1 MTENIES
8 FHNKAEGKGGKS
20 PLCLPKLLSEGCVL
34 QQGKSTRIWG
44 KTEAYKGVTVEFQQK
59 TIFTRADEMGDWQI
73 MLSLLYPGG
82 PFSLT
87 VRSETGEV
95 IRLQQVYVGEVFVC
109 SGQSNMELPMERVKD
124 QYPEELTRPGEPNI
138 RLYKVKEH
146 FDFDGPLSDHRDASW
161 SACSEETIRSFSAV
175 SYFLGRFLLEARQV
189 PIGLINIS
197 LGGTPAEAWMG
208 KEALLSYPEA
218 LETLKRFQD
227 KDFVKSHMEE
237 NERLQREW
245 HERIDQQDIG
255 IKNQKESWKEII
267 LPGFLKDAGIED
279 FCGSIWL
286 RRKFHVPDAMAGAAA
301 RLWLGTMVDSDR
313 TYINGVLVGETGY
326 QYPPRKYMIPEG
338 LLKSGENEITIRLV
352 CDHGEGRM
360 TPEKPYKIFTKDHEI
375 CLEGSWEYRI
385 GFKCGPAPEM
395 DFLNR
400 KPTGLYNAMVA
411 PCLSYTV
418 KGVLWYQGESND
430 GRPDTYEDLLQRL
443 ILNWREHWKQDAL
456 PFVVAQLPGF
466 SIDFKEGIN
475 SWPKIRY
482 AQSRAAQLP
491 LVAVTINLDLGEWN
505 DLHPLNKKEVAR
517 RLSLAV
523 RAMIYE
529 ESVAW
534 EGPKLVSFKVMK
546 NRVLLSFK
554 TNLDKELLIKGE
566 VGEDAFLLSGDDNIY
581 YPAQVRL
588 EGTTVSLWSSKVS
601 QPQAVS
607 YCYSNAPRKGL
618 LFSEEGLPA
627 APFCIKLQHGGE

>member
-20 PLCLPKLLSEGCVL
+20 PLCLPKLLSDGCVL
-34 QQGKSTRIWG
+34 QQGKNTRIWG
-44 KTEAYKGVTVEFQQK
+44 KTEAHKGVTVEFQQK
-59 TIFTRADEMGDWQI
+59 TIFTRADETGDWQI

-109 SGQSNMELPMERVKD
+109 SGQSNMELPMERLKD
-124 QYPEELTRPGEPNI
+124 QYPEELCRPGEPNI
-138 RLYKVKEH
+138 RLYKVREH
-146 FDFDGPLSDHRDASW
+146 FDFDGPLLDHRDASW
-161 SACSEETIRSFSAV
+161 SACSEETIKNFSAV
-175 SYFLGRFLLEARQV
+175 SYFFGRNLLEARNV
-189 PIGLINIS
+189 PVGLINLS

-208 KEALLSYPEA
+208 KEALLSYPRA
-218 LETLKRFQD
+218 LETLKKFQD
-227 KDFVKSHMEE
+227 KEFVKGHMAE

-245 HERIDQQDIG
+245 HERIDQQDMG
-255 IKNQKESWKEII
+255 YEGQWEPWKEII
-267 LPGFLKDAGIED
+267 LPGFLKDSGIED

-286 RRKFHVPDAMAGAAA
+286 RRKFHVPDDIKGTTA

-313 TYINGVLVGETGY
+313 TYINGELVGETGY
-326 QYPPRKYMIPEG
+326 QYPPRKYVIPEG
-338 LLKSGENEITIRLV
+338 VLKSGENEIVIRLV

-375 CLEGSWEYRI
+375 HLEGLWEYRI
-385 GFKCGPAPEM
+385 GFQCGPAPEM

-411 PCLSYTV
+411 PCLPYTV

-430 GRPDTYEDLLQRL
+430 RSPDTYEDLLRRL
-443 ILNWREHWKQDAL
+443 ILNWRENWKQDTL

-466 SIDFKEGIN
+466 SIDLKKDSD

-482 AQSRAAQLP
+482 AQSQAAQLS

-517 RLSLAV
+517 RMSLAV
-523 RAMIYE
+523 RAMIYG
-529 ESVAW
+529 ESVEW
-534 EGPKLVSFKVMK
+534 NGPRLRSYEVIGG
-546 NRVLLSFK
+546 RVKLSFK
-554 TNLDKELLIKGE
+554 TDGEKDLIIKGE
-566 VGEDAFLLSGDDNIY
+566 AGEEAFLLAGADHIF
-581 YPAQVRL
+581 YPTEVQL
-588 EGTTVSLWSSKVS
+588 EGTTVSLWCSEVAEPKIIC
-601 QPQAVS
+601 

-618 LFSEEGLPA
+618 LFTQEGLPA
-627 APFCIKLQHGGE
+627 APFRLEL

>member
-8 FHNKAEGKGGKS
+8 FHNKAEGKGAKS
-20 PLCLPKLLSEGCVL
+20 PLCLPKLLSDGCVL
-34 QQGKSTRIWG
+34 QQGKNTRIWG
-44 KTEAYKGVTVEFQQK
+44 KTEAHKGVTVEFQQK
-59 TIFTRADEMGDWQI
+59 TIFTRADETGDWQI

-109 SGQSNMELPMERVKD
+109 SGQSNMELPMERLKD
-124 QYPEELTRPGEPNI
+124 QYPEELCRPGEPNI
-138 RLYKVKEH
+138 RLYKVREH
-146 FDFDGPLSDHRDASW
+146 FDFDGPLLDHRDASW
-161 SACSEETIRSFSAV
+161 SACSEETIKNFSAV
-175 SYFLGRFLLEARQV
+175 SYFFGRNLLEARNV
-189 PIGLINIS
+189 PVGLINLS

-208 KEALLSYPEA
+208 KEALLSYPKA
-218 LETLKRFQD
+218 LETLKWFQD
-227 KDFVKSHMEE
+227 KEFVKGHMAE

-255 IKNQKESWKEII
+255 FEGQWEPWKEII
-267 LPGFLKDAGIED
+267 LPGFLKDSGIED

-286 RRKFHVPDAMAGAAA
+286 RRKFHVPDNMKGATA
-301 RLWLGTMVDSDR
+301 RLWLGTMADSDR
-313 TYINGVLVGETGY
+313 TYINGELVGETGY
-326 QYPPRKYMIPEG
+326 QYPPRKYVIPEG
-338 LLKSGENEITIRLV
+338 VLKSGENEIVIRLV

-375 CLEGSWEYRI
+375 HLEGPWEYRI
-385 GFKCGPAPEM
+385 GFQCGPAPEM

-430 GRPDTYEDLLQRL
+430 RSPDTYEDLLRRL
-443 ILNWREHWKQDAL
+443 ILNWRENWKQDTL

-466 SIDFKEGIN
+466 SIDLKKDSD

-482 AQSRAAQLP
+482 AQSQAAQLS

-517 RLSLAV
+517 RMSLAV
-523 RAMIYE
+523 RAMIYG
-529 ESVAW
+529 ESVEW
-534 EGPKLVSFKVMK
+534 NGPRLRSYEVIGGCIK
-546 NRVLLSFK
+546 LSFK
-554 TNLDKELLIKGE
+554 TDGEKDLIIKGE
-566 VGEDAFLLSGDDNIY
+566 AGEEAFLLAGADHIFH
-581 YPAQVRL
+581 PTEVHL
-588 EGTTVSLWSSKVS
+588 EGTTVSLWCSEVAEPKVIC
-601 QPQAVS
+601 

-618 LFSEEGLPA
+618 LFTQEGLPA
-627 APFCIKLQHGGE
+627 APFRLELQNKVE